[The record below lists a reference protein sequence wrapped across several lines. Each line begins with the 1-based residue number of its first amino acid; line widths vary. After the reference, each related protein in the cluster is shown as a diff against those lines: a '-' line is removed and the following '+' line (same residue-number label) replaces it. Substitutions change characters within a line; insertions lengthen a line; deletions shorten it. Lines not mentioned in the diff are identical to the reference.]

1 MSAKLTAEEI
11 KLIRTSLH
19 WTEKEMAKQLEL
31 RDRMEV
37 TQLETGRMRPTPK
50 LQRRIFKVL
59 TRHKMHSRPLKK
71 LYEELKERNSSS
83 L

>member
-1 MSAKLTAEEI
+1 MTVNLKAEEI
-11 KLIRTSLH
+11 KLIRTALH

-31 RDRMEV
+31 RDRMEI
-37 TQLETGRMRPTPK
+37 TQLETGRIRPTPK
-50 LQRRIFKVL
+50 LQRKIIKIL
-59 TRHKMHSRPLKK
+59 TRHKIHSRPLKK